1 MLLLSLDSTRLD
13 STLCPAGLHRLV
25 AKVTLYE
32 ADTLTPCT
40 QMNKPWEMRCVSERD
55 SEVREVVSRKVR
67 DEGVSQ
73 PALLGLEGLMRLSV
87 WTRATQVAGP

>member
-1 MLLLSLDSTRLD
+1 MFIDT
-13 STLCPAGLHRLV
+13 GLHRLV

-55 SEVREVVSRKVR
+55 SEVRDVVSRKVFMQ
-67 DEGVSQ
+67 DAAVS
-73 PALLGLEGLMRLSV
+73 GL
-87 WTRATQVAGP
+87 

>member
-1 MLLLSLDSTRLD
+1 MH
-13 STLCPAGLHRLV
+13 AGLHRLV

-55 SEVREVVSRKVR
+55 SEVRDIVSRKV
-67 DEGVSQ
+67 GKGKV
-73 PALLGLEGLMRLSV
+73 
-87 WTRATQVAGP
+87 

>member
-1 MLLLSLDSTRLD
+1 MHD
-13 STLCPAGLHRLV
+13 AGLHRLV

-55 SEVREVVSRKVR
+55 SEVRDVVSRKVSYKMGRR
-67 DEGVSQ
+67 DDAVLFSFF
-73 PALLGLEGLMRLSV
+73 
-87 WTRATQVAGP
+87 

>member
-1 MLLLSLDSTRLD
+1 MLTCTAAAVFLFFS
-13 STLCPAGLHRLV
+13 CEHEGLHRLV

-55 SEVREVVSRKVR
+55 SEVRDVVSRKVGF
-67 DEGVSQ
+67 GVWVSIQ
-73 PALLGLEGLMRLSV
+73 IEACMYF
-87 WTRATQVAGP
+87 TRNM